1 MSNPLLVLCIM
12 DIMARGQMRQVCRRT
27 GSAFLFSHLD
37 LFVVP
42 IALLVGGRLM
52 YFVVSMWVAGW
63 GRTCGET
70 AEGVV
75 YTVLMRE
82 LPRIISGKSMDLGY
96 EVTREVSE

>member
-1 MSNPLLVLCIM
+1 VFVYNGYYGAWANATGVQ
-12 DIMARGQMRQVCRRT
+12 GEQ

-70 AEGVV
+70 AEGGRV
-75 YTVLMRE
+75 YCAQ
-82 LPRIISGKSMDLGY
+82 
-96 EVTREVSE
+96 